1 MNKKG
6 DTQKIMF
13 YIFYLLI
20 AFLILYVSGAYLNNY
35 FNGLEFNK
43 EFIAKDLGLT
53 IDILSFSPSEIDAT
67 YTQSEEFQAESI
79 NNNLNI
85 KIRDLETSKKYSFT
99 SNIDDFSI
107 KSNKLRITN
116 GENVIIKWI

>member
-79 NNNLNI
+79 NNNLRI
-85 KIRDLETSKKYSFT
+85 KIRDLETAKQYKFISRI
-99 SNIDDFSI
+99 NDFSV
-107 KSNKLRITN
+107 KSNELKIN
-116 GENVIIKWI
+116 KKDEIVIR